1 MWPICWPSS
10 SPYGEPMKH
19 RELSQLF
26 KLPMS
31 LMSTA
36 SAATGYLAFTQ
47 ELTWRLLPPMAAVL
61 SLAFAACALNHA
73 QDHRIDARMQRTAG
87 RPIPQGKVSP
97 KGAVGLAALLAGA
110 ALLGLW
116 WSGGGLA
123 AGLGAFAML
132 WYNGLYTYLKRVSW
146 LASLVGALIGAIPPA
161 IGWICAGG
169 NLQGPI
175 LSLSFFLLVWQ
186 VPHFWLLA
194 LRVSD
199 DYRQAHI
206 PTIVDRLG
214 AASLSRVTFMW
225 TTVSAASA
233 LLLPIFG
240 LARSPFLGPVLA
252 LAGVCLTLVAWRCL
266 RVPSPQ
272 GFRRAFRAI
281 NAYAA
286 LVMTA
291 VMLDA
296 LVLR

>member
-1 MWPICWPSS
+1 MR
-10 SPYGEPMKH
+10 Y
-19 RELSQLF
+19 RELSRLF

-36 SAATGYLAFTQ
+36 SAATGYLAFTH

-61 SLAFAACALNHA
+61 GLAFAACTLNHA
-73 QDHRIDARMQRTAG
+73 QDHRIDARMQRTAD

-97 KGAVGLAALLAGA
+97 KGAVALAVLLAGA

-116 WSGGGLA
+116 WNGGWRA

-132 WYNGLYTYLKRVSW
+132 WYNGIYTYLKRVTW

-169 NLQGPI
+169 VLEGPI
-175 LSLSFFLLVWQ
+175 LSLSFFLLIWQ

-194 LRVSD
+194 MQVSD
-199 DYRQAHI
+199 EYRQVQI
-206 PTIVDRLG
+206 PTIVDRMGL
-214 AASLSRVTFMW
+214 ASLARVTFMW

-240 LARSPFLGPVLA
+240 LARSLFLGPVLA
-252 LAGVCLTLVAWRCL
+252 VAGLWLTLVAWRCL
-266 RVPSPQ
+266 PVPSPQ

-286 LVMTA
+286 LIMMA